1 MLGLQEIYE
10 DADFMYLVLDFQESG
25 TLLNQI
31 YDIGKFSESQAKIIM
46 EQLLLALDYLHY
58 HNVIHRDI
66 KLDNILINKIEEG
79 ELKVKIADFGLAT
92 LAP

>member
-10 DADFMYLVLDFQESG
+10 DTDFMYLILDFQESG

-46 EQLLLALDYLHY
+46 E
-58 HNVIHRDI
+58 
-66 KLDNILINKIEEG
+66 
-79 ELKVKIADFGLAT
+79 
-92 LAP
+92 